1 MKLAEALQERAD
13 LNRKIEELHNRLQN
27 NCLVQEGETPAE
39 DPEALLGELN
49 EAVSRLGTLI
59 AAINLTNSS
68 TRIDGKTLTERIA
81 EKDALSLQ
89 LSIYRDIVGEASRT
103 AQRATRSEIR
113 ILSALDVRAL
123 QKKADELAH
132 RLRLADNAL
141 QEQNWKTEL
150 L

>member
-39 DPEALLGELN
+39 DPEALLGELD
-49 EAVSRLGTLI
+49 EAVSRLGALI